1 MLGPSRRHFVQ
12 ELGFRKVR
20 QLVHGIQQVRAQL
33 VGYTII
39 EERSV
44 LVQDKVVSVAVELFK
59 GQLRRI
65 AIVDFVNGIGQNVPN
80 LLGGRS
86 VHGNVRPE
94 GLLLMLLLLVVVY
107 VMFREA
113 KSRSSW
119 WVGSGKRKREVRQ
132 QKKITESNRINRC
145 RVLVGC
151 EWNLVVLAANKHKEG
166 T

>member
-1 MLGPSRRHFVQ
+1 M
-12 ELGFRKVR
+12 
-20 QLVHGIQQVRAQL
+20 
-33 VGYTII
+33 
-39 EERSV
+39 

-94 GLLLMLLLLVVVY
+94 GLLLMLMLLVVVVVY
-107 VMFREA
+107 VVFREA

-132 QKKITESNRINRC
+132 QQKIIESNQSLSC
-145 RVLVGC
+145 VG
-151 EWNLVVLAANKHKEG
+151 WV
-166 T
+166 